1 MPVPA
6 SISDL
11 TSDPTTNSPQG
22 TESAKGVVDDY
33 LRAHGAFIRQLS
45 DELKGATVI
54 LASSATVNIGFAKS
68 ANIAVTGSTT
78 IGAFDVWP
86 EGTLRFVQFLGAMTI
101 THNAAVLALPGAAEI
116 LTVSGDAGV
125 FKSNGGGKWTCI
137 LFQRQAGFVTASQVA
152 AALTG
157 ATVPGTVTFSGRIL
171 IADGTAGAPALSF
184 ATDGA
189 TDTGFYH
196 SADGI
201 INVVCN
207 GVAVARWTPTGFEA
221 IKVTQTA

>member
-6 SISDL
+6 LLSDL
-11 TSDPTTNSPQG
+11 TNDPATNSPQG

-45 DELKGATVI
+45 DELKGATVV
-54 LASSATVNIGFAKS
+54 LPSAGTVNVGFAKS

-86 EGTLRFVQFLGAMTI
+86 EGTLRFIQFLGAMTL
-101 THNAAVLALPGAAEI
+101 THNAAVLALPGQADI
-116 LTVSGDAGV
+116 LTVSGDAGL

-137 LFQRQAGFVTASQVA
+137 IFQRQASFAAQVA
-152 AALTG
+152 AALLG
-157 ATVPGTVTFSGRIL
+157 NVTMGRL
-171 IADGTAGAPALSF
+171 LLADGTAAAPSLSF
-184 ATDGA
+184 STDGG

-196 SADGI
+196 SGDGI

-207 GVAVARWTPTGFEA
+207 GVNVGRWTPTGFEA